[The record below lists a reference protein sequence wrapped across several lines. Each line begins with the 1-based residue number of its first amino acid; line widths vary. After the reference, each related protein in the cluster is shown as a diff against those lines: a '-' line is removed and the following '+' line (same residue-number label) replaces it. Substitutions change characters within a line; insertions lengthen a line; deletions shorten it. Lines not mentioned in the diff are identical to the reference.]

1 TWMIS
6 KGTLLRDCARKS
18 ALVQPVART
27 GPAGIV
33 RPCFYTEKYRIQKP
47 AIGKTYSGSEAA
59 SLLPSSRRGEE
70 LLPGRRAAAHLTAA
84 PVGAYQDARR
94 GARRAA
100 ARAHPSRCQSDS
112 GGGGAVRRSAGAA
125 ATLGGGED
133 QDPASWKG

>member
-1 TWMIS
+1 IRDFHVTGVQTCALPISEVTTWMIS

-70 LLPGRRAAAHLTAA
+70 LLPGRRAAAH
-84 PVGAYQDARR
+84 
-94 GARRAA
+94 
-100 ARAHPSRCQSDS
+100 
-112 GGGGAVRRSAGAA
+112 
-125 ATLGGGED
+125 
-133 QDPASWKG
+133 